1 MVLGDQQSADLME
14 GYHRQA
20 ADEQEKQYGE
30 QANGANVNGNVP
42 NCGVE
47 HVPRR
52 RHIVPVQAGYYDDK
66 PFKPHAYIDKLA
78 DKEKPEH
85 IRAEISDPE
94 QLWDDD
100 IT

>member
-1 MVLGDQQSADLME
+1 ME

-20 ADEQEKQYGE
+20 ADEQEKQYNE
-30 QANGANVNGNVP
+30 QANGADIEGDIPNGWVK
-42 NCGVE
+42 

-52 RHIVPVQAGYYDDK
+52 RHEVSVQAGYNDDK
-66 PFKPHAYIDKLA
+66 SFKPHTYINELA
-78 DKEKPEH
+78 DKKQPEH
-85 IRAEISDPE
+85 IRAKISDPE